1 MESINVTVREGDSFD
16 ELYLAFQKPV
26 GTARNFAA
34 SELLAQ
40 IRTSFGSNAVVDSW
54 GITKLP
60 TTGHIKLAL
69 TSSQTE
75 ALARNI
81 SIGYTERGLTYDVG
95 RQSVDPQDENNF
107 FLWDLKELYYLDA
120 GSGVASITSG
130 TTIDPALGTA
140 RMRVTTS
147 GRHGLTSKDV
157 VRIAGTTV
165 SGYNATYINNTLSII
180 SDTVFEVVPASG
192 GTPNFSSV
200 ASGGTLNVLKEDT
213 IVIGTLQVIPRIT
226 SI

>member
-16 ELYLAFQKPV
+16 ELYLAFQKPL
-26 GTARNFAA
+26 GTARNFAS

-40 IRTSFGSNAVVDSW
+40 IKGTFGTNTVIDTW

-60 TTGHIKLAL
+60 TTGHLKLAL

-75 ALARNI
+75 ALGRNI
-81 SIGYTERGLTYDVG
+81 SIGYTERGLQYDVG
-95 RQSVDPQDENNF
+95 RQAADPVDQGVVY
-107 FLWDLKELYYLDA
+107 LWDLKELYYIDA
-120 GSGVASITSG
+120 GSGIATITSG
-130 TTIDPALGTA
+130 TVIDPAVGSN
-140 RMRVTTS
+140 RVRVTTS
-147 GRHGLTSKDV
+147 GRHGLTSQDV
-157 VRIAGTTV
+157 VRIAGASV
-165 SGYNATYINNTLSII
+165 SGYNATYVTNTLSII
-180 SDTVFEVVPASG
+180 SPTVFEIVPASG
-192 GTPNFSSV
+192 GTPIYSAA

>member
-26 GTARNFAA
+26 GTARNFTS

-40 IRTSFGSNAVVDSW
+40 IRTTFASNSVVTSW

-60 TTGHIKLAL
+60 TTGHLKLAL

-75 ALARNI
+75 ELGRNI
-81 SIGYTERGLTYDVG
+81 SLGYTERGLTYDVG
-95 RQSVDPQDENNF
+95 RQAADPSDVGSVY
-107 FLWDLKELYYLDA
+107 LWDLKELFYIDA
-120 GSGVASITSG
+120 GSGIATITSG
-130 TTIDPALGTA
+130 TVIDPSLGTV

-147 GRHGLTSKDV
+147 GRHGLTSQDV
-157 VRIAGTTV
+157 VRIASTSV
-165 SGYNATYINNTLSII
+165 SGYNATYINNTLSVI
-180 SDTVFEVVPASG
+180 SDTVFEIVPASG
-192 GTPNFSSV
+192 GTPVFSSV